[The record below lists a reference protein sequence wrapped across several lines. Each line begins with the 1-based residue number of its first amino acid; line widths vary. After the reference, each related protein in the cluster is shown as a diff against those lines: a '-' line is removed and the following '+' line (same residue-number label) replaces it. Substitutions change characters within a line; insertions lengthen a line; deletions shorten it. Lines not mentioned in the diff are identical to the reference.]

1 MKFVSS
7 MTNCNLLFLGQ
18 TKLVLA
24 GVGDSASRMIDLPIS
39 LMPNTTPCCNTLY
52 YIYCIKCIPA
62 GGKVKGVLL
71 ELN

>member
-39 LMPNTTPCCNTLY
+39 LMPNT
-52 YIYCIKCIPA
+52 I
-62 GGKVKGVLL
+62 
-71 ELN
+71 